1 MLVKEA
7 EVAFEEVVKDLSEGC
22 KVMTFRGSSRW
33 EKGIR
38 RHYYLG
44 HFEAEDKL

>member
-33 EKGIR
+33 EKEIR
-38 RHYYLG
+38 RHLG

>member
-7 EVAFEEVVKDLSEGC
+7 QVAFEEVVEDLSKEC
-22 KVMTFRGSSRW
+22 RILTFRGSSRW

-38 RHYYLG
+38 RHLG
-44 HFEAEDKL
+44 HFKG